1 MAFVTK
7 TWKDRLVEFSGRRK
21 LKNVSTN
28 EEIIYDVS
36 RSEGTIMQVGDQF
49 SAENMNNLE
58 QRIKTEFDSVNS
70 SLKDSNTNE
79 SFNFGSLNGVRGF
92 FTNPSRA
99 DDSFVPFSTIKTE
112 TFSGFTTAQK
122 EYSITLSQFPHKL
135 ICLKSNSGY
144 GVSFP
149 VDVQL
154 SGTNEDLPKYLSY
167 GYTAFVGLSVKYYP
181 KSKNIT
187 FKVTDHTVKNGGQ
200 IIVNYI

>member
-1 MAFVTK
+1 MATKKFVS
-7 TWKDRLVEFSGRRK
+7 KDNLSRVWTRLFGKVLNSK
-21 LKNVSTN
+21 
-28 EEIIYDVS
+28 EEIEANTS
-36 RSEGTIMQVGDQF
+36 
-49 SAENMNNLE
+49 ENM
-58 QRIKTEFDSVNS
+58 IAGATSVKELYS

-92 FTNPSRA
+92 FTDPSRA
-99 DDSFVPFSTIKTE
+99 DDSFIPFSTRKTE

-122 EYSITLSQFPHKL
+122 EYSITLSQFPHEL

-149 VDVQL
+149 ADVQL
-154 SGTNEDLPKYLSY
+154 SGTNEDPPKYLSY
-167 GYTAFVGLSVKYYP
+167 GYTAFVGLSVKHYP
-181 KSKNIT
+181 NSKEIT

>member
-1 MAFVTK
+1 MATKKFVSKENLSRVWT
-7 TWKDRLVEFSGRRK
+7 RLFGKVLNSK
-21 LKNVSTN
+21 
-28 EEIIYDVS
+28 EEIEANTS
-36 RSEGTIMQVGDQF
+36 
-49 SAENMNNLE
+49 ENM
-58 QRIKTEFDSVNS
+58 IAGATSVKELYS

-122 EYSITLSQFPHKL
+122 EYSITLSQFPHEL

-154 SGTNEDLPKYLSY
+154 SGTNEDPPKYLSY